1 MACQFISCRLIFGP
15 KLTYRDQSYQLV
27 MKELD
32 PSLLTF
38 YYFTKNLR
46 VLSYYRFVSDVIF
59 LYVLLK
65 LREDSQ

>member
-15 KLTYRDQSYQLV
+15 KLAYRDQSYQLV

-59 LYVLLK
+59 LYVILK
-65 LREDSQ
+65 LREGSQ